1 MTVAISGVSSC
12 LDALF
17 SFVIDLQI
25 SVSEPSVKFSTV
37 SPSLVSE

>member
-1 MTVAISGVSSC
+1 MSGVSSRA
-12 LDALF
+12 DALF

-37 SPSLVSE
+37 SPSLVRE